1 YASQGK
7 THLINVIDLSSC
19 CDHLSYYT
27 CLLRGST
34 AEGTIIVQGFSE
46 HKITCGAS
54 GYLWQEFQELE
65 LLDKITELRYDNK
78 LPNHVNGNLCNAI
91 ICQFQLYKGTD
102 YMPDKFHSSLS
113 GLHQI
118 LWIYFQL

>member
-1 YASQGK
+1 M
-7 THLINVIDLSSC
+7 
-19 CDHLSYYT
+19 
-27 CLLRGST
+27 RGST

>member
-1 YASQGK
+1 M
-7 THLINVIDLSSC
+7 SSC
-19 CDHLSYYT
+19 RDHLSYYT
-27 CLLRGST
+27 CSSRGST